1 MPRSTR
7 SQPASLKI
15 RTPDNS
21 LIGLDAGRSTFIQTH
36 LPGIYAIESAA
47 ENQLFAVNLPA
58 AECQTAAM
66 PIENLERFGVSLE
79 QSSGVAAER
88 TEQARRHRSFAGLET
103 EQKVWRWVF
112 IALLAVS
119 LIEIG
124 LAGLLTRPSSVS
136 EGEQK

>member
-1 MPRSTR
+1 M
-7 SQPASLKI
+7 QI
-15 RTPDNS
+15 RTADNS
-21 LIGLDAGRSTFIQTH
+21 LIRLDADKQTFTQTH

-66 PIENLERFGVSLE
+66 PTENLERFGVSLE
-79 QSSGVAAER
+79 QSSGVAAEQ
-88 TEQARRHRSFAGLET
+88 TERIRRHRSLAGLES

-112 IALLAVS
+112 ITLLAVS
-119 LIEIG
+119 LLEIA
-124 LAGLLTRPSSVS
+124 LAGLLTRPPSVP